1 MTVTYTWDVY
11 ATVDGY
17 GSYGPSGDWGGY
29 WSKEGPELLDRR
41 LEVLSEDQR
50 LVLGARTFQQFV
62 ELLGA
67 SPEAT
72 GVDDPVNNR
81 MRSMPT
87 TVVSTTLEAPFD
99 WPDATL
105 ARGDAVEVVRRLKEA
120 SAVPLRSHGSLS
132 LNRSLLA
139 AGLVDRVQLTIF
151 PVISGRTGAEPVFA
165 GAADFDLELLSSRT
179 LDGRTQELI
188 YRPTPHVSA
197 GTPDTPPPRREE
209 S

>member
-1 MTVTYTWDVY
+1 MTATYTWDVF
-11 ATVDGY
+11 ATLDGY

-29 WSKEGPELLDRR
+29 WGKEGPELLDRR
-41 LEVLSEDQR
+41 LEVLDEDQR
-50 LVLGARTFQQFV
+50 LVLGAGTFRQFV
-62 ELLGA
+62 EMLGP

-87 TVVSTTLEAPFD
+87 TVVSTTLEGPFD

-105 ARGDAVEVVRRLKEA
+105 EKGDAVDVVTRLKEA

-132 LNRSLLA
+132 FNRSLLA

-151 PVISGRTGAEPVFA
+151 PVISGRTGAEPVFEGA
-165 GAADFDLELLSSRT
+165 GDFDLELLTSRT
-179 LDGRTQELI
+179 LDGRTQELV
-188 YRPTPHVSA
+188 YRPTPHGSA
-197 GTPDTPPPRREE
+197 
-209 S
+209 